1 MFQHIFSE
9 DVFIISKGNQF
20 KGTHYPLR
28 CHLTAFIYKWIGVG
42 FELNYNTFSLILEDI
57 LTLPRD
63 LSSFLIPEDVL
74 TLPRDLFSHPCF
86 SAPRDTEA
94 TAGGRVTN
102 GRALF
107 STVSLLCQ
115 HRRLS
120 RHWN

>member
-42 FELNYNTFSLILEDI
+42 FELNYNTFSFILEDI

-63 LSSFLIPEDVL
+63 LSSFL
-74 TLPRDLFSHPCF
+74 THA
-86 SAPRDTEA
+86 SA
-94 TAGGRVTN
+94 
-102 GRALF
+102 
-107 STVSLLCQ
+107 
-115 HRRLS
+115 HRETQKQQQEGE
-120 RHWN
+120 